1 MNNLEEFVGLL
12 AGKFDNSEQMKTVE
26 AEGIKGFPFSE
37 HVNTICN
44 GKIDGLPQGFAGV
57 FLVEES
63 YYTVEDKTR
72 AVAHLFLFTQEGED
86 VLLTSYDLP
95 EGCGGAR
102 FTYENMPQTPYGTLK
117 PSSTFTP
124 ARYSRKGDAW
134 EGGSVSMFSPAL
146 KFTLWERFSPEVL
159 EVSETMEVNRKKT
172 MGYDRPI
179 LYKRK

>member
-134 EGGSVSMFSPAL
+134 EGGSVCMFSPVL

-159 EVSETMEVNRKKT
+159 EVSETMEVNGKKT

>member
-1 MNNLEEFVGLL
+1 MNNLEEFMGLL

-26 AEGIKGFPFSE
+26 AEGVKGFPFSE

-44 GKIDGLPQGFAGV
+44 GKIHGLPQGFAGV

-72 AVAHLFLFTQEGED
+72 AAAHLFLFTQEGED

-95 EGCGGAR
+95 EGCDGAH
-102 FTYENMPQTPYGTLK
+102 FTYENMPQTPYGALK
-117 PSSTFTP
+117 PSAKFTP
-124 ARYSRKGDAW
+124 ARYRRKNGAW
-134 EGGSVSMFSPAL
+134 EGGSVSMFSPVL

-159 EVSETMEVNRKKT
+159 EVSETMEVSGKKT